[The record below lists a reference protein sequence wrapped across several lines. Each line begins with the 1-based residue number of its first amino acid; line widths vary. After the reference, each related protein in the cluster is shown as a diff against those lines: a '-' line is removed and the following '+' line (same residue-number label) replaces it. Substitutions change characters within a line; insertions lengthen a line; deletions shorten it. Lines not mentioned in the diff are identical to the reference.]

1 MMQIQTVTSDYA
13 VSPQIDLSDIEAI
26 KEAGFT
32 TIICNRP
39 DTENPPELWS
49 EKIEDQVRAAGLVW
63 VFNPIDGGGMTMD
76 NVTAQHEAVSNA
88 TGPVFAYCRSGNRSS
103 VVWALGQAKAQAPID
118 DILAATAGAGHILDH
133 LRPQLEML
141 SQS

>member
-1 MMQIQTVTSDYA
+1 MMQIQTITPDYA
-13 VSPQIDLSDIEAI
+13 VSPQIDPSDIEMI

-49 EKIEDQVRAAGLVW
+49 ESIEDHVRAAGLAW
-63 VFNPIDGGGMTMD
+63 VFNPIDGGGMTME
-76 NVTAQHEAVSNA
+76 NVSAQADAVTNS

-103 VVWALGQAKAQAPID
+103 VVWALGQARAQVPID
-118 DILAATAGAGHILDH
+118 DILAATAGAGHMLDH

-141 SQS
+141 RGS